1 LYNAASFRPFTIP
14 LAEGRQFPVEQRERI
29 ATFSSRRTLVVYQ
42 EDDTSNIID
51 LLLVTDL
58 EIRKGERSKGRR
70 PQPYQEPLMDWKCLD
85 EQMQRWSSRLR
96 DDLNI
101 GPPESNRL
109 ATTIATE
116 VAALPNTVKV
126 RIRESSP
133 IPLDARTEELV
144 AFQAYMDMVHQSGQ
158 PHPSVIRAQAV
169 YQNYVCFVYL
179 NEACFKILWRE
190 LPVTSSARKCC
201 KVLTDNPVRA
211 FRNALAHAN
220 WRYLPDFSGLE
231 FWARKGADSTE
242 PIVRFEVSQAD
253 LSFWQTVARCTA
265 YVAYQSL

>member
-1 LYNAASFRPFTIP
+1 
-14 LAEGRQFPVEQRERI
+14 
-29 ATFSSRRTLVVYQ
+29 
-42 EDDTSNIID
+42 
-51 LLLVTDL
+51 
-58 EIRKGERSKGRR
+58 
-70 PQPYQEPLMDWKCLD
+70 MDWKRLD

-144 AFQAYMDMVHQSGQ
+144 AFQAYVDMVHQSGQ
-158 PHPSVIRAQAV
+158 PRPSVIRAQVV

-179 NEACFKILWRE
+179 NEACFNILRKE
-190 LPVTSSARKCC
+190 LPAASSARKCC
-201 KVLTDNPVRA
+201 KFLTDNPVRA

-231 FWARKGADSTE
+231 FWSRKGADFTE
-242 PIVRFEVSQAD
+242 AMVRFEVLQAD
-253 LSFWQTVARCTA
+253 LSFWQAIARCTA
-265 YVAYQSL
+265 YAVYLSL